1 MSALTIDIEAYA
13 AIEERLKSAERKLT
27 EAQRL
32 LTVDVAA
39 ALELFVQADRVQP

>member
-1 MSALTIDIEAYA
+1 MSALTIDLEAYA

-39 ALELFVQADRVQP
+39 ALARWVQIE